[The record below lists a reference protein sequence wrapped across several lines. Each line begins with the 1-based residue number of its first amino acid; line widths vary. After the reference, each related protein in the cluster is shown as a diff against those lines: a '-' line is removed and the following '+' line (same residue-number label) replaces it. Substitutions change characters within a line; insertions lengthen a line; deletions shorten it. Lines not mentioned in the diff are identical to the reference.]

1 MLDMGRC
8 DVIDFDEARVA
19 QAREHLLGDG
29 DAKELAKTFTMLADP
44 TRVKLIGALSEMEL
58 CVGELAATL
67 DMTLSAI
74 SHQLRLLRD
83 LHLVKGRREGR
94 HVYYSL
100 DDDHVLMLYQ
110 CGLLHIRHT

>member
-1 MLDMGRC
+1 MDRC
-8 DVIDFDEARVA
+8 DVADFDEARVA
-19 QAREHLLGDG
+19 EARERLLSND

-44 TRVKLIGALSEMEL
+44 TRVKLVAALSEMEL

-67 DMTLSAI
+67 DMTISAI
-74 SHQLRLLRD
+74 SHQLKLLRD

-110 CGLLHIRHT
+110 CGLLHIQHA